1 MSNIKHAL
9 RPVSHSGGVKSIS
22 DDDIC
27 SDCSHCDY
35 RPGNMSSCALS
46 WPGLEDRDGYVR
58 QCQNWSPVSS
68 RSPARID
75 RQPL

>member
-1 MSNIKHAL
+1 MSNTKHAL

-58 QCQNWSPVSS
+58 QCQNLESS
-68 RSPARID
+68 EQSIAGPDD